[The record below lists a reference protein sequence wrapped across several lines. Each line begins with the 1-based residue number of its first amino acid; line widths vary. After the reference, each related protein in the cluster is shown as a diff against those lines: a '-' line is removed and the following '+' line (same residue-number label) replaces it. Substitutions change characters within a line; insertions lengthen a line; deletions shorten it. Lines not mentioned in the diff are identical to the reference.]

1 MRLQA
6 STLVLSMCVAGAAVI
21 PAVAQRHDGGSSPP
35 TAPPRPVVVVP
46 QVSPVSS
53 DLGALQFTTGNFT
66 VSAPQSLIR
75 QLQVS
80 DERTR
85 VAALAALGVPA
96 QYMVHGHVAYPHS
109 VHLDLVAL
117 GGAEELDAILT
128 VELDQHIVSAILTPE
143 EEEWHRVGTMLYAT
157 AFSDTNTTPST
168 FLRLDRS
175 LMESRRYTAVYHA
188 SVVDANGGFTES
200 EAHLRMLNHRA
211 ILTLSFTSAERTC
224 DPLHPHA
231 CEMVERWVQADA
243 VDPAHHFLLVTAT
256 GHVRSGEAGDP
267 ISSTET
273 YETAHLRTFECQP
286 LTFSEATQH
295 FEPTANPAPCVAPRE
310 AQAANPSHPTSR
322 PN

>member
-1 MRLQA
+1 MMRLQA
-6 STLVLSMCVAGAAVI
+6 STLVLLLCIAGRV
-21 PAVAQRHDGGSSPP
+21 VAQRHDGGSSPP
-35 TAPPRPVVVVP
+35 TAPQRPVAVVP
-46 QVSPVSS
+46 PVSLVS
-53 DLGALQFTTGNFT
+53 SGLGALQFTAGDFT

-128 VELDQHIVSAILTPE
+128 VELDQHIVSAILDPD
-143 EEEWHRVGTMLYAT
+143 EEEWRRIGTMTYAT
-157 AFSDTNTTPST
+157 AFTDTGTTPST
-168 FLRLDRS
+168 FLRMDRS
-175 LMESRRYTAVYHA
+175 LLETRRYEAIFHA
-188 SVVDANGGFTES
+188 SAGDTNGGFTES
-200 EAHLRMLNHRA
+200 EAHLRVLNHRA
-211 ILTLSFTSAERTC
+211 IITLSFPSAERTC
-224 DPLHPHA
+224 DALHPHA
-231 CEMVERWVQADA
+231 CEVVERWVQADGT
-243 VDPAHHFLLVTAT
+243 DPTHRFLLVTAT

-267 ISSTET
+267 ISSAET

-286 LTFSEATQH
+286 LTFSETTLH
-295 FEPTANPAPCVAPRE
+295 FEPIANAAPCVAPRD